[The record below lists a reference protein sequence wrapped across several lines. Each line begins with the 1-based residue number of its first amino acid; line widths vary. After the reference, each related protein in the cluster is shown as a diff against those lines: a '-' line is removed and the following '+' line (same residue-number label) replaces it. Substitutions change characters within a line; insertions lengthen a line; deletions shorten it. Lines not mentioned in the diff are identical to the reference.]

1 MKNKLKDRLM
11 IAFFSALLLGGLL
24 APLATPNYGL
34 INYNE
39 TLYMPVPFL

>member
-1 MKNKLKDRLM
+1 MPNKFRERLFL
-11 IAFFSALLLGGLL
+11 AFFAALLLGGLL

-39 TLYMPVPFL
+39 SLYMPVPYL